1 MMEMQPTLK
10 EAALE
15 YVACG
20 WAVLPLHFIV
30 DGRCSCGKPGCKSP
44 GKHPFSVH
52 GVTDASKDREQ
63 AEAWWSQWPAANIGV
78 ATGAVSNLVVIDADG
93 SEGIEAARQLLGE
106 PFSYPSVE
114 TGSGGY
120 HFYFL
125 HPGAVIRNSAGR
137 IAPHLDIRG
146 DGGYCVAPPSTH
158 VSGDTYHWLNS
169 VECQHLPQDLLDLI
183 CEPTGLGV
191 TGAAYAADQPV
202 IVQEL
207 LRRGHKP
214 VSINTQSAV
223 YRCPFPDHQD
233 QHPSFIVDL
242 GTGKFRCFG
251 CGRKGTV
258 AELCEELDRFMKH
271 GVACLDRQSGSLA
284 HGPVVSPVSPKTL
297 NTSPS
302 GLTLDDLVAQ
312 KVLSSEVLQREGVV
326 QSKYAGI
333 PCVQVPYYS
342 ESGQCLAVRSRIAL
356 EGDRFRWR
364 KGDRPVLYG
373 LNHLGEFRAAG
384 YVLVVEGESD
394 CWTTWEYGIPCIGV
408 PGKTVWRSEWSELLS
423 GLDVYVWQ
431 EPGAEDFIERLYR
444 DLPGLKV
451 LLPPEGIKDLND
463 AHCAGHDVRSLVEQ
477 LKSEARPASELGK
490 VGLEERI
497 AVLKQEAAS
506 VLQADDPLD
515 IVKDAIRK
523 AGYGGDMKTVVLTYL
538 AATGRVLAM
547 RYGSIPVHLLLVG
560 PASSGKSYTVGSVLR
575 LLPDDAYHAIDA
587 GSPRVLIYGEE
598 PLEHRLLVF
607 SEADSL
613 PAGEDNPAA
622 SAVRSLLQDHSL
634 NYEVTEKG
642 PKKGGFKVRKIHK
655 DGPTTLITTSTKR
668 LGAQLESRLFVVEVK
683 DDQEQLAA
691 ALTMQAQL
699 ELHGPTADDTDG
711 LIAFQSYLQM
721 QAPWN
726 VVVPF
731 AEELATYLRNQP
743 HESRVAR
750 DFNRTLSL
758 IKAVSV
764 IRHRQRKTNAEGRL
778 LAELD
783 DYRTVHELVADV
795 FEAGSGASERVRD
808 TVAAVQ
814 KLVSGDST
822 VSQAEIGKEVGL
834 VKGTVS
840 NRVRTAV
847 RGGWLVNEETG
858 RGKPAKIRLGE
869 PLPERAGLPTPE
881 ELEALISQQNVEKG
895 QAAAGNQGHEPEC
908 SSVLPDT
915 GVDGEW
921 WDEDG
926 CMTEKHLQLLLESL
940 RSKEPKRFAACPA
953 SS

>member
-1 MMEMQPTLK
+1 MNEHQTLK

-15 YVACG
+15 YIAHG
-20 WAVLPLHFIV
+20 WAVLPLHFV
-30 DGRCSCGKPGCKSP
+30 VNGECSCGKPGCKSP

-52 GVTDASKDREQ
+52 GVTDASKDPEQ
-63 AEAWWSQWPAANIGV
+63 VEAWWNQWPLANVGI

-93 SEGIEAARQLLGE
+93 PEGIEAAQQLFGD
-106 PFSYPSVE
+106 PFTYPSVQ
-114 TGSGGY
+114 TGSGY

-125 HPGAVIRNSAGR
+125 HPGVEIRNSAGK

-146 DGGYCVAPPSTH
+146 DGGYCVAPPSSH
-158 VSGDTYHWLNS
+158 VSGNTYQWLNA
-169 VECQHLPQDLLDLI
+169 VECQHLPHDFLDLI
-183 CEPTGLGV
+183 CEPTGLGM
-191 TGAAYAADQPV
+191 TGPAYAADQPA

-214 VSINTQSAV
+214 VSMSIQNAV
-223 YRCPFPDHQD
+223 YRCPFPDHND
-233 QHPSFIVDL
+233 QHPSFTVDL
-242 GTGKFRCFG
+242 KTGRFICFG
-251 CGRKGTV
+251 CGRKGT
-258 AELCEELDRFMKH
+258 ARELCAGLDQFMKQ
-271 GVACLDRQSGSLA
+271 GVVCPDNQSGSLT
-284 HGPVVSPVSPKTL
+284 HGSVVSPVFGRTP
-297 NTSPS
+297 NASPS
-302 GLTLDDLVAQ
+302 GLTFDELIAQ
-312 KVLSSEVLQREGVV
+312 KALSPEVLQREGVM

-333 PCVQVPYYS
+333 PCVRIPYYS
-342 ESGQCLAVRSRIAL
+342 ESGQCLAVRIRKAL
-356 EGDRFRWR
+356 QGDRFRWR
-364 KGDRPVLYG
+364 TGDKSVLYG
-373 LNHLGEFRAAG
+373 LNHLEEFRAAG

-394 CWTTWEYGIPCIGV
+394 CWTAWEYGIPCIGV
-408 PGKTVWRSEWSELLS
+408 PGKSMWRSEWSELLS
-423 GLDVYVWQ
+423 GLEVYVWQ
-431 EPGAEDFIERLYR
+431 EPGAEDFIQLLHH

-463 AHCAGHDVRSLVEQ
+463 AHCAGHDVRGLVEQ
-477 LKSEARPASELGK
+477 LKAEARPASELGK
-490 VGLEERI
+490 AGLEERI

-506 VLQADDPLD
+506 VLEADDPLD

-523 AGYGGDMKTVVLTYL
+523 AGYGGDLKAVVLTYL

-547 RYGSIPVHLLLVG
+547 RSGAMPVHLLLVG

-575 LLPDDAYHAIDA
+575 LLPKDACHAIDA
-587 GSPRVLIYGEE
+587 GSPRVLIYGED

-634 NYEVTEKG
+634 NYEVTEKD
-642 PKKGGFKVRKIHK
+642 PKRGGFKVRKIHK

-691 ALTMQAQL
+691 ALSMQAQL
-699 ELHGPTADDTDG
+699 ELYGPAADDTEG
-711 LIAFQSYLQM
+711 LLAFQSYLQI
-721 QAPWN
+721 QAPWE

-731 AEELATYLRNQP
+731 AGELVTYLQKQP

-758 IKAVSV
+758 IKAVTV
-764 IRHRQRKTNAEGRL
+764 IRHRHRKTNADGRL
-778 LAELD
+778 MAELD

-795 FEAGSGASERVRD
+795 FETGSGASERVRE

-814 KLVSGDST
+814 RLVSGEST
-822 VSQAEIGKEVGL
+822 VSQAEIGKELGL

-840 NRVRTAV
+840 NRVRTAI
-847 RGGWLVNEETG
+847 RGGWLVNEETT

-881 ELEALISQQNVEKG
+881 ELEALISQHNAEEGLGASSYQSP
-895 QAAAGNQGHEPEC
+895 EPEC
-908 SSVLPDT
+908 SSVLSDT
-915 GVDGEW
+915 GVDDEW

-926 CMTEKHLQLLLESL
+926 CMTDKHFQLLLESL
-940 RSKEPKRFAACPA
+940 RNKKAG
-953 SS
+953 

>member
-1 MMEMQPTLK
+1 MKEHQTLK

-15 YVACG
+15 YVARD
-20 WAVLPLHFIV
+20 WAVLPLHFVIN
-30 DGRCSCGKPGCKSP
+30 GKCSCGKPGCKSP

-52 GVTDASKDREQ
+52 GVTDASKDAEQ
-63 AEAWWSQWPAANIGV
+63 VEAWWKQWPSANVGI

-93 SEGIEAARQLLGE
+93 SEGIEAARQFLGD
-106 PFSYPSVE
+106 PFAYPCVQ
-114 TGSGGY
+114 TGSGY

-125 HPGAVIRNSAGR
+125 HPGVEIRNSASR

-158 VSGDTYHWLNS
+158 VSGSTYHWLNS
-169 VECQHLPQDLLDLI
+169 VECQHLSQDLLDLI
-183 CEPTGLGV
+183 CVPLGV
-191 TGAAYAADQPV
+191 TGPASAADQPV

-214 VSINTQSAV
+214 VTMTTQSAV

-233 QHPSFIVDL
+233 EHPSFTVDL
-242 GTGKFRCFG
+242 QTGRFICFG

-258 AELCEELDRFMKH
+258 AELRAGLDQFMEQ
-271 GVACLDRQSGSLA
+271 GVVCPDKQYGSLA
-284 HGPVVSPVSPKTL
+284 HGPVVSPVSCRTP
-297 NTSPS
+297 NASSS
-302 GLTLDDLVAQ
+302 GLTLDDLIAQ
-312 KVLSSEVLQREGVV
+312 KALSPEVLQREGVV
-326 QSKYAGI
+326 QSKYAGM

-364 KGDRPVLYG
+364 KGDRAVLYG
-373 LNHLGEFRAAG
+373 LNHLEGFRAAG
-384 YVLVVEGESD
+384 FVLVVEGETD
-394 CWTTWEYGIPCIGV
+394 CWTAWEYGIPCLGV
-408 PGKTVWRSEWSELLS
+408 PGKSIWRSEWSELLS

-431 EPGAEDFIERLYR
+431 EPGAEDFIQSLHR
-444 DLPGLKV
+444 DMPGLKV
-451 LLPPEGIKDLND
+451 LLPPEGIKDLNY
-463 AHCAGHDVRSLVEQ
+463 AHCAGHDVPSLVEQ
-477 LKSEARPASELGK
+477 LQAEARPASELGEA
-490 VGLEERI
+490 GLQARI
-497 AVLKQEAAS
+497 AVLEQQAAS
-506 VLQADDPLD
+506 VLEADDPLD

-547 RYGSIPVHLLLVG
+547 RYGSMPVHLLLVG

-587 GSPRVLIYGEE
+587 GSPRVLIYDED

-634 NYEVTEKG
+634 NYEVTEKD
-642 PKKGGFKVRKIHK
+642 PKRGGFKVRKIHK
-655 DGPTTLITTSTKR
+655 PGPTTLITTSTKR

-699 ELHGPTADDTDG
+699 ELYGPVADDTEG
-711 LIAFQSYLQM
+711 LMAFQSYLQM
-721 QAPWN
+721 QAPWD

-731 AEELATYLRNQP
+731 AEELAACLRDQP

-758 IKAVSV
+758 IKAVTV
-764 IRHRQRKTNAEGRL
+764 IRHRHRKTNAQGRL
-778 LAELD
+778 IAELD
-783 DYRTVHELVADV
+783 DYRTVYELVADV
-795 FEAGSGASERVRD
+795 FETGGGASERVRE
-808 TVAAVQ
+808 TVEAVRR
-814 KLVSGDST
+814 LVVGDSS
-822 VSQAEIGKEVGL
+822 VSQVEIAKELGL
-834 VKGTVS
+834 AKGTVS
-840 NRVRTAV
+840 NRVHRAIA
-847 RGGWLVNEETG
+847 GGWLINEETG

-881 ELEALISQQNVEKG
+881 ELEALISRHNAEEG
-895 QAAAGNQGHEPEC
+895 ASSHESPEPEC

-915 GVDGEW
+915 GSGDEW
-921 WDEDG
+921 WDEEG
-926 CMTEKHLQLLLESL
+926 CMTDKHLQLLLESL
-940 RSKEPKRFAACPA
+940 RHKKAG
-953 SS
+953 

>member
-1 MMEMQPTLK
+1 MKETHLTPR

-15 YVACG
+15 YISRG
-20 WAVLPLHFIV
+20 WAVLPLHFII
-30 DGRCSCGKPGCKSP
+30 DGKCSCEKPGCKSR

-52 GVTDASKDREQ
+52 GVTDASKEPEQ
-63 AEAWWSQWPAANIGV
+63 VEAWWNQWPSANVGV
-78 ATGAVSNLVVIDADG
+78 ATGAISNLVVVDADG
-93 SEGIEAARQLLGE
+93 SEGIEAARQLLGD
-106 PFSYPSVE
+106 PFAYPSVQ
-114 TGSGGY
+114 TGSGGF

-125 HPGAVIRNSAGR
+125 HPGAVIRNSASK
-137 IAPHLDIRG
+137 IAPYLDIRG
-146 DGGYCVAPPSTH
+146 DGGYCVAPPSSH
-158 VSGDTYHWLNS
+158 VNGDTYRWLNA
-169 VECQHLPQDLLDLI
+169 VECQDLPQDLLNLI
-183 CEPTGLGV
+183 YEPTGLGV
-191 TGAAYAADQPV
+191 TGPAYAADQPV

-214 VSINTQSAV
+214 VSLNTQNVV

-233 QHPSFIVDL
+233 EHPSFTVDL
-242 GTGKFRCFG
+242 QTGRFICFG

-258 AELCEELDRFMKH
+258 TELCEGLDQFMRQ
-271 GVACLDRQSGSLA
+271 GVVCLDEQTGSLA
-284 HGPVVSPVSPKTL
+284 HGPVVSPVFRRTP
-297 NTSPS
+297 NASPS
-302 GLTLDDLVAQ
+302 GLTLDDLIAQ
-312 KVLSSEVLQREGVV
+312 KALSLEVLQREGVV
-326 QSKYAGI
+326 QSKYAGM

-373 LNHLGEFRAAG
+373 LNHLEEFRAAG
-384 YVLVVEGESD
+384 FILVVEGESD
-394 CWTTWEYGIPCIGV
+394 CWTAWEYGIPCIGV
-408 PGKTVWRSEWSELLS
+408 PGKTVWRSEWSELLA

-431 EPGAEDFIERLYR
+431 EPGAEDFIQSLHH
-444 DLPGLKV
+444 DMPGLKV

-463 AHCAGHDVRSLVEQ
+463 AHCAGHDVLSLVEQ
-477 LKSEARPASELGK
+477 LKVEAKPASEQ
-490 VGLEERI
+490 VRAGLEERI
-497 AVLKQEAAS
+497 ASLEQQAAS
-506 VLQADDPLD
+506 VLSADDPLD

-523 AGYGGDMKTVVLTYL
+523 AGYGGDLKAVVLTYL

-547 RYGSIPVHLLLVG
+547 RYGSMPVHLLLVG

-575 LLPDDAYHAIDA
+575 LLPSDTYHAIDA
-587 GSPRVLIYGEE
+587 GSPRVLIYGED

-634 NYEVTEKG
+634 NYEVTEKD

-655 DGPTTLITTSTKR
+655 PGPTTLITTSTKR

-683 DDQEQLAA
+683 DDQQQLAA

-699 ELHGPTADDTDG
+699 ELHGPAADDTEG
-711 LIAFQSYLQM
+711 LLAFQSYLQM
-721 QAPWN
+721 QAPWGI
-726 VVVPF
+726 VVPF
-731 AEELATYLRNQP
+731 AEELSAYLQKQP

-758 IKAVSV
+758 IKTVTV
-764 IRHRQRKTNAEGRL
+764 IRHRHRRTNAEGRL
-778 LAELD
+778 MAELD

-795 FEAGSGASERVRD
+795 FETSSGASERVRE
-808 TVAAVQ
+808 TVEAVRR
-814 KLVSGDST
+814 LVVGDSS
-822 VSQAEIGKEVGL
+822 VSQVEIAKELGL

-840 NRVRTAV
+840 NRVRTAI
-847 RGGWLVNEETG
+847 RGGWLVDEETG

-881 ELEALISQQNVEKG
+881 ELEALISRHNAEEGLGASSCQSD
-895 QAAAGNQGHEPEC
+895 EPEC
-908 SSVLPDT
+908 SSVLSDT
-915 GVDGEW
+915 GVDDEW

-926 CMTEKHLQLLLESL
+926 CMTDKHLQLLLESL
-940 RSKEPKRFAACPA
+940 RRTREICSTPC
-953 SS
+953 